1 MAHLLCDVIVTLNN
15 NNLTP
20 SMSYLS
26 LENSNFLTFLSG
38 LFLAFVALM
47 CLRVTVQMRAKMH
60 LKKELAQ
67 HDNFALG
74 INYAAKVAVLCA
86 STGYFFGHLE
96 AFELS
101 RLHTQIVLPL
111 ILIWL
116 FIYIGQAIHRKWI
129 LYRFNETQAIL
140 KQNVCA
146 ALVDSGMLIGNCIL
160 VLGLY
165 HWLTPNSPQALL
177 IVSICFLFLQGVFAL
192 DSKIRESRFAR
203 KNQGASLQY
212 NFSLAN
218 TSIGIRYAGKTIGLA
233 LAIYAGLHSAPS
245 YPDKIVDNLLTVVMH
260 SIFMWF
266 LLYVFSRLMVV
277 IVLPKVDIGLEVDHQ
292 DNIGIAC
299 LEFAVFC
306 SMGYLLINMF
316 SI

>member
-1 MAHLLCDVIVTLNN
+1 
-15 NNLTP
+15 
-20 SMSYLS
+20 MSYLS
-26 LENSNFLTFLSG
+26 LENSNFFVLLSG
-38 LFLAFVALM
+38 LTIACIALM
-47 CLRVTVQMRAKMH
+47 SLRLIVQFRAKK
-60 LKKELAQ
+60 LLQKELAQ

-74 INYAAKVAVLCA
+74 INYAAKVAVLCG
-86 STGYFFGHLE
+86 SIGYFFGHLNTFDS
-96 AFELS
+96 AAI
-101 RLHTQIVLPL
+101 HTQVLLP
-111 ILIWL
+111 IALIW
-116 FIYIGQAIHRKWI
+116 FYICLGQAIHRKWI

-146 ALVDSGMLIGNCIL
+146 ALVDSGMLVGNSIL

-165 HWLTPNSPQALL
+165 HWLEPKTWQALL
-177 IVSICFLFLQGVFAL
+177 IVSICFIFLQGVFAL
-192 DSKIRESRFAR
+192 DSKLRESRFAK

-245 YPDKIVDNLLTVVMH
+245 YPSKMVDNLLTVVVH
-260 SIFMWF
+260 SVFMWF
-266 LLYVFSRLMVV
+266 LLYVFSRLMIH

>member
-1 MAHLLCDVIVTLNN
+1 
-15 NNLTP
+15 
-20 SMSYLS
+20 MSYLS
-26 LENSNFLTFLSG
+26 LENSNFFTLLSG
-38 LFLAFVALM
+38 IALAFMALIS
-47 CLRVTVQMRAKMH
+47 LRVIVQVRAKK
-60 LKKELAQ
+60 LLQKELAQ

-74 INYAAKVAVLCA
+74 INYAAKVAVVCG
-86 STGYFFGHLE
+86 SVGYFFGHLD
-96 AFELS
+96 ALNLAHAHF
-101 RLHTQIVLPL
+101 QVLLPMA
-111 ILIWL
+111 LIWV
-116 FIYIGQAIHRKWI
+116 YICVGQAIHRKWI

-146 ALVDSGMLIGNCIL
+146 ALVDSGMLIGNSIL

-165 HWLTPNSPQALL
+165 HWLEPNTPQALL
-177 IVSICFLFLQGVFAL
+177 IVTICFVFLQGVFAL
-192 DSKIRESRFAR
+192 DSKIRESRFAK

-212 NFSLAN
+212 NFNLAN

-245 YPDKIVDNLLTVVMH
+245 YPDKIVDNLLLVVTH
-260 SIFMWF
+260 SVFMWF
-266 LLYVFSRLMVV
+266 LLYVFSRLMIL

>member
-1 MAHLLCDVIVTLNN
+1 
-15 NNLTP
+15 
-20 SMSYLS
+20 MSYLS
-26 LENSNFLTFLSG
+26 LENSNFFTLLSG
-38 LFLAFVALM
+38 IILAFVALI
-47 CLRVTVQMRAKMH
+47 CLRIIVQVRAKK
-60 LKKELAQ
+60 LLQKELAQ

-74 INYAAKVAVLCA
+74 INYAAKVAVVCG
-86 STGYFFGHLE
+86 SVGYFFGHLDVFDL
-96 AFELS
+96 ANIHL
-101 RLHTQIVLPL
+101 QILLPMA
-111 ILIWL
+111 LIWT
-116 FIYIGQAIHRKWI
+116 YICVGQAIHRKWI

-146 ALVDSGMLIGNCIL
+146 ALVDSGMLIGNSIL

-165 HWLTPNSPQALL
+165 HWLEPNSPQTLL
-177 IVSICFLFLQGVFAL
+177 IVSICFIFLQGVFAL
-192 DSKIRESRFAR
+192 DSKIRESRFAK

-245 YPDKIVDNLLTVVMH
+245 YPDKIVDNLLSVVTH
-260 SIFMWF
+260 SVFMWF
-266 LLYVFSRLMVV
+266 LLYVFSRLMIL